1 MRLKAVGF
9 DEIRCSPDAN
19 IRWHIVGLEQAS
31 DNHTVL
37 VHRHLVLAK
46 VAQHRC
52 SEHSTNGRDARLLVD
67 LGCSKRLAG
76 HLALELLNDGEE
88 VVGQRNIGNFQR
100 HFGTFANWKSE
111 AISLHSDI
119 FQKSKCI
126 YTLCMPILGIEMEVQ
141 ILSDLDE
148 RGSESVLRDL
158 RFLFGDVQTT
168 VSDVHFSFDDLPNAT
183 DKVLAILHLKA
194 EPDIEQY
201 ERQVLLDRLREREL
215 LNEHSTMLL
224 FVMHSANVVDIPELD
239 NASRLG
245 NIAFVLLLFDDR
257 WRLQK
262 TQAGNKGRLYAS
274 TEQAFATISRFL
286 RTAVHKSVR
295 PLKFEVVEHSES
307 ESDSLSETRQELA
320 EKRTELALI
329 SDAQEFAD
337 AAEKALKIQW
347 ESSEKGEVVQELY
360 NKLYDIVYDKLDE
373 YETKERDLTEEIGW
387 LELELKE

>member
-1 MRLKAVGF
+1 
-9 DEIRCSPDAN
+9 
-19 IRWHIVGLEQAS
+19 
-31 DNHTVL
+31 
-37 VHRHLVLAK
+37 
-46 VAQHRC
+46 
-52 SEHSTNGRDARLLVD
+52 
-67 LGCSKRLAG
+67 
-76 HLALELLNDGEE
+76 
-88 VVGQRNIGNFQR
+88 
-100 HFGTFANWKSE
+100 
-111 AISLHSDI
+111 
-119 FQKSKCI
+119 
-126 YTLCMPILGIEMEVQ
+126 MEVH

-168 VSDVHFSFDDLPNAT
+168 LSDVHFTFDDLPNAT

-224 FVMHSANVVDIPELD
+224 FVMQRANVIDIPELD
-239 NASRLG
+239 NASRLE

-295 PLKFEVVEHSES
+295 PLKFEMVEHSES
-307 ESDSLSETRQELA
+307 ESESLSETRQELA
-320 EKRTELALI
+320 EKRVELALI
-329 SDAQEFAD
+329 SDAQEFAE
-337 AAEKALKIQW
+337 AAEKSLKMQW
-347 ESSEKGEVVQELY
+347 ESSEKGQVVQELY

-373 YETKERDLTEEIGW
+373 YETKERELTEEIGW
-387 LELELKE
+387 LQLELKE